1 MTKIYRRSVSTE
13 SAGEDEDQFAR
24 GSGSPGGGSADEGS
38 AEPSASA
45 TAAGVASNQSTVAV
59 RMAENRR
66 PRGFLAGPARHP
78 PPPLPLQHTHVNF
91 DPEAP
96 PTPTSNQP
104 LHGGGPGL
112 LHPQAYPQM
121 SLLEKPEIDKKVKRH
136 SIHGMMED
144 ENVIR
149 PHQEMIRLS
158 TDDRKFLLAVERGD
172 VAGVRKILTENKE
185 KININCVDPLGRSAL
200 LMAIDNENLEMVE
213 LLINYKVDTK
223 DALLHAIS
231 EEFVEAVERLLDH
244 EEEFHRNGEP
254 HVSSSV
260 SSACHMPSWEALPP
274 DTATFTPDI
283 TPLILSAHRDNFEI
297 TKILLD
303 RGSTLPMPHDV
314 RCGCDECVTS
324 RLEDSLRHSRS
335 RINAYRALAS
345 PSLIALSSKDP
356 ILTAFELSWELR
368 RLSFLEHEFKC
379 EYQELR
385 RQCQDFATAL
395 LDHTRSSYEL
405 EVLLNHD
412 PTGPAFEH
420 GERMH
425 LNRLKLAVKLR
436 QKKFVAHPNVQQL
449 LASIWYEGL
458 PGFRRKNM
466 VLQALEIVR
475 IGILFPFF
483 SVAYIIAPH
492 SVIGQTM
499 RKPFIKFICH
509 SASYFTFL
517 FMLIL
522 ASQRIESVIGVW
534 TGRDISEHE
543 IEPTKRGAAPTL
555 VEWFILAWVSG
566 LIWSEVKQLWDVG
579 LEEYVNDM
587 WNVIDFV
594 TNSLYVATV
603 ALRVVAYYRVQKE
616 NEGSD
621 IIVDLQ
627 REQWDTWDPMLIS
640 EGLFSAA
647 NIFSSLKLVYIFSVN
662 PHLGPLQV
670 SLSRM
675 VMDIMKFFF
684 LYVLVLFA
692 FSCGLNQLL
701 WYYADMEKKR
711 CPTAMPHL
719 PPNANITQDPNACI
733 VWRRFA
739 NLFETTQTLF
749 WAVFGLVD
757 LESFELDG
765 IKVFTRFWGMLMFG
779 TYSVINIV
787 VLLNLLIA
795 MMNHSYQLISERA
808 DIEWKFAR
816 SKLWISYFEEG
827 GTVPPPFNIIPTPK
841 SIWYITQWIYRKLC
855 GHSRAAKKEHMR
867 TIRRKVKQ
875 ASERDDRYR
884 AIMKNL
890 VRRYVTVEQRKTENE
905 GVTEDDVNE
914 IKQDISAFRCEL
926 INILQKSGMATEHTS
941 GTGTGVG
948 GKKNRQKER
957 RLMKGLGG
965 LDGPLGPQPS
975 GSGPLPPVA
984 EATASL
990 RDHQHQTSGHH
1001 PHDIFSSTL
1010 SGIFRPG
1017 TTPKRNPHH
1026 TSTNSVPGLASCQ
1039 RQSRDS
1045 RGSSRKRRWGTLI
1058 EAAKAGRVSR
1068 LIGEDRSGRSR
1079 SQDSVYSPASEDGE
1093 SRSDGSSDSK
1103 SSLDVPSQDSHP
1115 HHPHHQS
1122 HHPHSSHHHQQH
1134 QHHHQH
1140 QQHHHHHQQQQQQQQ
1155 QQAAPSQPAQ
1165 HESHHVFSYALGPA
1179 LAALRRKRKKFSASR
1194 ASTPAMTMSSGNN
1207 SACTSSTLE
1216 SVMQPIASA
1225 LVSRV
1230 SKKQLQRASSVPT
1243 RSPELALHQVVAP
1256 PRRHETT
1263 QSQQPS
1269 LDDTPSSNNG
1279 SKEQGGVTASAAAVA
1294 AMTSSAVDLTPS
1306 TTEESVLSASTAIVT
1321 AVKRNGS
1328 AGQQQQQQ
1336 QQQQKLP
1343 PGIEPIS
1350 GHDGTASTGWL

>member
-1 MTKIYRRSVSTE
+1 MDTDASI
-13 SAGEDEDQFAR
+13 
-24 GSGSPGGGSADEGS
+24 GGGLI
-38 AEPSASA
+38 
-45 TAAGVASNQSTVAV
+45 
-59 RMAENRR
+59 
-66 PRGFLAGPARHP
+66 RGGHR
-78 PPPLPLQHTHVNF
+78 VSF

-96 PTPTSNQP
+96 QP
-104 LHGGGPGL
+104 SS
-112 LHPQAYPQM
+112 HPKKGY
-121 SLLEKPEIDKKVKRH
+121 EKVKRH
-136 SIHGMMED
+136 SIHGMIE
-144 ENVIR
+144 EKNGVR
-149 PHQEMIRLS
+149 PHQEMASL
-158 TDDRKFLLAVERGD
+158 TVEEKKYLLAVERGD
-172 VAGVRKILTENKE
+172 VASVRRMLQASQAADLSPEGSKL
-185 KININCVDPLGRSAL
+185 NINCMDPLGRSAL

-213 LLINYKVDTK
+213 LLIEHKVDTK

-231 EEFVEAVERLLDH
+231 EEFVEAVELLLMH
-244 EEEFHRNGEP
+244 EEREARYRNGEP
-254 HVSSSV
+254 HIR
-260 SSACHMPSWEALPP
+260 SWEAMPS

-283 TPLILSAHRDNFEI
+283 TPLILAAHRDNYEI
-297 TKILLD
+297 IKILLD

-314 RCGCDECVTS
+314 RCGCNDCVES
-324 RLEDSLRHSRS
+324 REQDSLRHSRS

-395 LDHTRSSYEL
+395 LDHTRSSNEL
-405 EVLLNHD
+405 EVLLNYD
-412 PTGPAFEH
+412 PTGPAYEH
-420 GERMH
+420 GKRMH
-425 LNRLKLAVKLR
+425 LNRLKLAIKFR

-466 VLQALEIVR
+466 FLQVLEIVR
-475 IGILFPFF
+475 IGVLFPFF
-483 SVAYIIAPH
+483 SVGYIIAPH
-492 SVIGQTM
+492 SVVGQTM

-522 ASQRIESVIGVW
+522 ASQRIESVIGNW
-534 TGRDISEHE
+534 TGHDVPHDDVEH
-543 IEPTKRGAAPTL
+543 EPTKRGAAPTI

-594 TNSLYVATV
+594 TNSLYVATA

-616 NEGSD
+616 REIPGSVNE
-621 IIVDLQ
+621 LQ

-711 CPTAMPHL
+711 CPTAMSYH
-719 PPNANITQDPNACI
+719 PNASVTTDSNACI

-739 NLFETTQTLF
+739 NLFETAQTLF

-765 IKVFTRFWGMLMFG
+765 IKAFTRFWGMLMFG

-808 DIEWKFAR
+808 DVEWKFAR

-841 SIWYITQWIYRKLC
+841 SVWYIGLWLYRKLW
-855 GHSRAAKKEHMR
+855 GHSRSERRKEHMR
-867 TIRRKVKQ
+867 TIRKVNFKYQ
-875 ASERDDRYR
+875 S
-884 AIMKNL
+884 IMRNL
-890 VRRYVTVEQRKTENE
+890 VRRYVTVEQRKAESE

-914 IKQDISAFRCEL
+914 IKQDISSLRCEL
-926 INILQKSGMATEHTS
+926 LELLRRSSGIKITNGGDGGLTIGA
-941 GTGTGVG
+941 G

-957 RLMKGLGG
+957 RLMKGFINIGAE
-965 LDGPLGPQPS
+965 PS
-975 GSGPLPPVA
+975 GSGILPPVD
-984 EATASL
+984 EFTASMQQVQQEDSFDL
-990 RDHQHQTSGHH
+990 PATMLCDK
-1001 PHDIFSSTL
+1001 
-1010 SGIFRPG
+1010 
-1017 TTPKRNPHH
+1017 KRYH
-1026 TSTNSVPGLASCQ
+1026 TSTNSVHGLGTS
-1039 RQSRDS
+1039 RQSRRI
-1045 RGSSRKRRWGTLI
+1045 RGSSKKNKWENII
-1058 EAAKAGRVSR
+1058 EAAKARGKVSK
-1068 LIGEDRSGRSR
+1068 LIGKSR
-1079 SQDSVYSPASEDGE
+1079 SEDSVYLPASEDGGSRSEGTPDSKLSLETPGQETQSHQAHHPHNSRLSALLALRKTFSE
-1093 SRSDGSSDSK
+1093 SRSSSTM
-1103 SSLDVPSQDSHP
+1103 
-1115 HHPHHQS
+1115 
-1122 HHPHSSHHHQQH
+1122 
-1134 QHHHQH
+1134 
-1140 QQHHHHHQQQQQQQQ
+1140 
-1155 QQAAPSQPAQ
+1155 
-1165 HESHHVFSYALGPA
+1165 
-1179 LAALRRKRKKFSASR
+1179 
-1194 ASTPAMTMSSGNN
+1194 ASTTNPIP
-1207 SACTSSTLE
+1207 
-1216 SVMQPIASA
+1216 PIATA
-1225 LVSRV
+1225 VV
-1230 SKKQLQRASSVPT
+1230 SKISRKQHLQRASSVPT
-1243 RSPELALHQVVAP
+1243 RGPEIDQP
-1256 PRRHETT
+1256 ITSRRHEAT

-1269 LDDTPSSNNG
+1269 IDTPEGASG
-1279 SKEQGGVTASAAAVA
+1279 SEHPVT
-1294 AMTSSAVDLTPS
+1294 TLTPA
-1306 TTEESVLSASTAIVT
+1306 TTEESVAGSSSLPATM
-1321 AVKRNGS
+1321 KRNGS
-1328 AGQQQQQQ
+1328 ATQLQR
-1336 QQQQKLP
+1336 L

-1350 GHDGTASTGWL
+1350 GHDVSGGWL

>member
-1 MTKIYRRSVSTE
+1 MNE
-13 SAGEDEDQFAR
+13 E
-24 GSGSPGGGSADEGS
+24 
-38 AEPSASA
+38 
-45 TAAGVASNQSTVAV
+45 
-59 RMAENRR
+59 
-66 PRGFLAGPARHP
+66 
-78 PPPLPLQHTHVNF
+78 
-91 DPEAP
+91 
-96 PTPTSNQP
+96 
-104 LHGGGPGL
+104 
-112 LHPQAYPQM
+112 
-121 SLLEKPEIDKKVKRH
+121 
-136 SIHGMMED
+136 
-144 ENVIR
+144 ENVVR
-149 PHQEMIRLS
+149 PHQEMASLS
-158 TDDRKFLLAVERGD
+158 CHEKKYLLAVERGD
-172 VAGVRKILTENKE
+172 VASVRRMLQSAQETDM
-185 KININCVDPLGRSAL
+185 NINCVDPLGRSAL
-200 LMAIDNENLEMVE
+200 LMAIDNEKLEMLE
-213 LLINYKVDTK
+213 LLLEHKVDTK
-223 DALLHAIS
+223 DARLHAIS
-231 EEFVEAVERLLDH
+231 EQFVEAVEVLLEH
-244 EEEFHRNGEP
+244 EETLHRNGER
-254 HVSSSV
+254 HVSRIPGN
-260 SSACHMPSWEALPP
+260 CCLRFQSWEAVPP

-283 TPLILSAHRDNFEI
+283 TPLILSAHRDNYEI
-297 TKILLD
+297 IKILLD

-324 RLEDSLRHSRS
+324 RKDDSLKHSRS

-395 LDHTRSSYEL
+395 LDHTRSSKEL
-405 EVLLNHD
+405 EILLNHD

-425 LNRLKLAVKLR
+425 LNRLKLAIKFR

-466 VLQALEIVR
+466 VLQAVDIVR
-475 IGILFPFF
+475 IGVLFPFY

-522 ASQRIESVIGVW
+522 ASQRIESVIGNWMGHGVV
-534 TGRDISEHE
+534 EHDE
-543 IEPTKRGAAPTL
+543 PAPTKRGAAPTI

-616 NEGSD
+616 MESQEAGTV
-621 IIVDLQ
+621 IELQ

-711 CPTAMPHL
+711 CPSAMSYS
-719 PPNANITQDPNACI
+719 PNASVTTDSNACI

-739 NLFETTQTLF
+739 NLFETAQTLF

-765 IKVFTRFWGMLMFG
+765 IKAFTRFWGMLMFG

-808 DIEWKFAR
+808 DVEWKFAR

-841 SIWYITQWIYRKLC
+841 SVWYMGQWMYRKLC

-867 TIRRKVKQ
+867 TIRRKAKQ
-875 ASERDDRYR
+875 ASERDFRYQS
-884 AIMKNL
+884 IMRNL
-890 VRRYVTVEQRKTENE
+890 VRRYVTVEQRKAESE

-914 IKQDISAFRCEL
+914 IKQDISAFRYEL
-926 INILQKSGMATEHTS
+926 IEILKNSGMNTS
-941 GTGTGVG
+941 TASGAGTDGSLKELSIGAG

-957 RLMKGLGG
+957 RLMKGFNI
-965 LDGPLGPQPS
+965 GPQPGGS
-975 GSGPLPPVA
+975 GSLPPVD
-984 EATASL
+984 EFVCL
-990 RDHQHQTSGHH
+990 EQQVQHENSQEFFG
-1001 PHDIFSSTL
+1001 STL
-1010 SGIFRPG
+1010 SGIFGPG
-1017 TTPKRNPHH
+1017 TTPKKSPHS
-1026 TSTNSVPGLASCQ
+1026 TSTNSVPGLAC
-1039 RQSRDS
+1039 RQVREM
-1045 RGSSRKRRWGTLI
+1045 RNSSRKKRWGNII
-1058 EAAKAGRVSR
+1058 EAATTGRVSR
-1068 LIGEDRSGRSR
+1068 LMSRSR
-1079 SQDSVYSPASEDGE
+1079 SEDSVYSPGSEDGG
-1093 SRSDGSSDSK
+1093 SRSEGSTDSK
-1103 SSLDVPSQDSHP
+1103 SSLETAGRDVQARHSDRPQPSQHHETHHMLP
-1115 HHPHHQS
+1115 HG
-1122 HHPHSSHHHQQH
+1122 
-1134 QHHHQH
+1134 
-1140 QQHHHHHQQQQQQQQ
+1140 
-1155 QQAAPSQPAQ
+1155 
-1165 HESHHVFSYALGPA
+1165 L
-1179 LAALRRKRKKFSASR
+1179 
-1194 ASTPAMTMSSGNN
+1194 
-1207 SACTSSTLE
+1207 
-1216 SVMQPIASA
+1216 SA
-1225 LVSRV
+1225 LVSLRTKPVHTIASNFVSKV
-1230 SKKQLQRASSVPT
+1230 SKKHPLYRASSVPT
-1243 RSPELALHQVVAP
+1243 RGPDLTQAP
-1256 PRRHETT
+1256 PRRHEGT

-1269 LDDTPSSNNG
+1269 IDNPEGNTAS
-1279 SKEQGGVTASAAAVA
+1279 EQPVVTAVP
-1294 AMTSSAVDLTPS
+1294 LTPS
-1306 TTEESVLSASTAIVT
+1306 TTEESVVASGSLSVT
-1321 AVKRNGS
+1321 LKRNGS
-1328 AGQQQQQQ
+1328 ATQLQRLQ
-1336 QQQQKLP
+1336 
-1343 PGIEPIS
+1343 GIEPIS
-1350 GHDGTASTGWL
+1350 GHDVSSGWL

>member
-1 MTKIYRRSVSTE
+1 MTGTFRRSVSTE
-13 SAGEDEDQFAR
+13 SAGEDEDSITGGIGPAGGNRGGGGR
-24 GSGSPGGGSADEGS
+24 GSD
-38 AEPSASA
+38 
-45 TAAGVASNQSTVAV
+45 GVSFPL
-59 RMAENRR
+59 RMAAAMRAR
-66 PRGFLAGPARHP
+66 SGTGGFLRGPP
-78 PPPLPLQHTHVNF
+78 SNVNF

-96 PTPTSNQP
+96 PPPP
-104 LHGGGPGL
+104 LL
-112 LHPQAYPQM
+112 LQSTMQTT

-136 SIHGMMED
+136 SIHGMMEE
-144 ENVIR
+144 ENVVR
-149 PHQEMIRLS
+149 PHQEMASLS
-158 TDDRKFLLAVERGD
+158 LDEKKYLLAVERGD
-172 VAGVRKILTENKE
+172 IASVRRMLQRAQETDYT
-185 KININCVDPLGRSAL
+185 NINCVDPLGRSAL

-213 LLINYKVDTK
+213 LLIEHRVDTK

-231 EEFVEAVERLLDH
+231 EEFVEAVEVLLEH
-244 EEEFHRNGEP
+244 EESFHRSGDP
-254 HVSSSV
+254 H
-260 SSACHMPSWEALPP
+260 SWEALPP

-283 TPLILSAHRDNFEI
+283 SPLILSAHRDNYEI
-297 TKILLD
+297 IKILLD
-303 RGSTLPMPHDV
+303 RGATLPMPHDV

-324 RLEDSLRHSRS
+324 RMEDSLRHSRS

-368 RLSFLEHEFKC
+368 RLSFLEHEFKV

-425 LNRLKLAVKLR
+425 LNRLKLAIKLR

-466 VLQALEIVR
+466 VLQALETVR
-475 IGILFPFF
+475 IGILFPFL

-492 SVIGQTM
+492 SVVGQTM

-522 ASQRIESVIGVW
+522 VSQRIESTIGNLMGHD
-534 TGRDISEHE
+534 TPED
-543 IEPTKRGAAPTL
+543 EPTKRGAGPTV
-555 VEWFILAWVSG
+555 VEWFIIAWVSG

-579 LEEYVNDM
+579 LEEYVHDM

-594 TNSLYVATV
+594 TNSLYVATM
-603 ALRVVAYYRVQKE
+603 ALRIVAYYRVQAE
-616 NEGSD
+616 NAGREGGME
-621 IIVDLQ
+621 IHLQ

-711 CPTAMPHL
+711 CPTASNDPF
-719 PPNANITQDPNACI
+719 NANVTTDSNACI

-749 WAVFGLVD
+749 WAVFGLVE

-787 VLLNLLIA
+787 VLLNLLVA
-795 MMNHSYQLISERA
+795 MMNHSYQLISDRA
-808 DIEWKFAR
+808 DTEWKFAR

-841 SIWYITQWIYRKLC
+841 SVWYVGQWVYRKLC
-855 GHSRAAKKEHMR
+855 GHRRAAKKEHMR

-875 ASERDDRYR
+875 ASERDFRYQS
-884 AIMKNL
+884 IMRNL
-890 VRRYVTVEQRKTENE
+890 VRRYVTVEQRKAEGE

-926 INILQKSGMATEHTS
+926 IEILKNSGMNTS
-941 GTGTGVG
+941 TASGVGAGAG

-957 RLMKGLGG
+957 RLMKGFNIA
-965 LDGPLGPQPS
+965 PQPG
-975 GSGPLPPVA
+975 GSGTLPPVA
-984 EATASL
+984 EFIASL
-990 RDHQHQTSGHH
+990 QQAHHEH
-1001 PHDIFSSTL
+1001 PHHDLFGSTL
-1010 SGIFRPG
+1010 SGIFGPG
-1017 TTPKRNPHH
+1017 TTPKKHPHH
-1026 TSTNSVPGLASCQ
+1026 TSTNSVPGLTSGPRPA
-1039 RQSRDS
+1039 RGP

-1058 EAAKAGRVSR
+1058 EAAKVGRVSR
-1068 LIGEDRSGRSR
+1068 LIGRSR
-1079 SQDSVYSPASEDGE
+1079 SEDSVYSPGSEDGG
-1093 SRSDGSSDSK
+1093 SRSEGSSDSK
-1103 SSLDVPSQDSHP
+1103 SSLDAATPDSHA
-1115 HHPHHQS
+1115 HHQV
-1122 HHPHSSHHHQQH
+1122 HHAH
-1134 QHHHQH
+1134 QHEVHHMFAH
-1140 QQHHHHHQQQQQQQQ
+1140 G
-1155 QQAAPSQPAQ
+1155 
-1165 HESHHVFSYALGPA
+1165 FGPA
-1179 LAALRRKRKKFSASR
+1179 LAALRKKRKKFSASR
-1194 ASTPAMTMSSGNN
+1194 ASTPVMTSNP
-1207 SACTSSTLE
+1207 APVE
-1216 SVMQPIASA
+1216 SVMHPIAAA
-1225 LVSRV
+1225 LASRV
-1230 SKKQLQRASSVPT
+1230 TRKQLQRASSVPT
-1243 RSPELALHQVVAP
+1243 RGPDIVIP
-1256 PRRHETT
+1256 PITPRRHEVT

-1269 LDDTPSSNNG
+1269 LDVVEMITGNEIQGTVVGTGQFTPS
-1279 SKEQGGVTASAAAVA
+1279 V
-1294 AMTSSAVDLTPS
+1294 
-1306 TTEESVLSASTAIVT
+1306 TEESAMTTATGSLGAQFSAT
-1321 AVKRNGS
+1321 KRNGS
-1328 AGQQQQQQ
+1328 ATQLQR
-1336 QQQQKLP
+1336 L

-1350 GHDGTASTGWL
+1350 GHDVSAGWL

>member
-1 MTKIYRRSVSTE
+1 MRPYLINITE
-13 SAGEDEDQFAR
+13 SAYEDEDQLAR
-24 GSGSPGGGSADEGS
+24 GGTTPGEDIDEEDDDQGGGGTNNFPLKMASDTTRGRITAVAGGFLRGS
-38 AEPSASA
+38 A
-45 TAAGVASNQSTVAV
+45 GQ
-59 RMAENRR
+59 
-66 PRGFLAGPARHP
+66 
-78 PPPLPLQHTHVNF
+78 QVNF

-96 PTPTSNQP
+96 PLPPTHVVQTTC
-104 LHGGGPGL
+104 
-112 LHPQAYPQM
+112 
-121 SLLEKPEIDKKVKRH
+121 LLERPEIDKKVKRH
-136 SIHGMMED
+136 SIHGMMEE
-144 ENVIR
+144 ENVVR
-149 PHQEMIRLS
+149 PHQEMASLS
-158 TDDRKFLLAVERGD
+158 LQEKKYLLAVERGD
-172 VAGVRKILTENKE
+172 VASVRRMLQKAHEAD
-185 KININCVDPLGRSAL
+185 ININCVDPLGRSAL

-213 LLINYKVDTK
+213 LLIEHKVDTK

-231 EEFVEAVERLLDH
+231 EEFVEAVEVLLEH
-244 EEEFHRNGEP
+244 EETLHRNGEP
-254 HVSSSV
+254 H
-260 SSACHMPSWEALPP
+260 SWEALPP

-283 TPLILSAHRDNFEI
+283 TPLILSAHRDNYEI
-297 TKILLD
+297 IKILLD
-303 RGSTLPMPHDV
+303 RGSILPMPHDV

-324 RLEDSLRHSRS
+324 RMEDSLRHSRS

-425 LNRLKLAVKLR
+425 LNRLKLAIKLR

-466 VLQALEIVR
+466 FLQALEIVR
-475 IGILFPFF
+475 IGVLFPFF

-492 SVIGQTM
+492 SMIGKTM

-522 ASQRIESVIGVW
+522 ASQRIESVIGNWMGHDVV
-534 TGRDISEHE
+534 EHE
-543 IEPTKRGAAPTL
+543 PAPTKRGAAPTI

-603 ALRVVAYYRVQKE
+603 ALRVVAYYRVLKE
-616 NEGSD
+616 NKDQVPVIE
-621 IIVDLQ
+621 LQ

-701 WYYADMEKKR
+701 WYYAVMEKKQ
-711 CPTAMPHL
+711 CPSAMSYAANVSTT
-719 PPNANITQDPNACI
+719 NADPNACT

-739 NLFETTQTLF
+739 NLFETIQTLF

-757 LESFELDG
+757 LDSFELDG

-808 DIEWKFAR
+808 DVEWKFAR

-841 SIWYITQWIYRKLC
+841 RKRQFLDFCKTRIASATSSLLYQSI
-855 GHSRAAKKEHMR
+855 MR
-867 TIRRKVKQ
+867 
-875 ASERDDRYR
+875 
-884 AIMKNL
+884 NL
-890 VRRYVTVEQRKTENE
+890 VRRYVTVEQRKAEGE

-926 INILQKSGMATEHTS
+926 IEILKNSGMNTSTAASS
-941 GTGTGVG
+941 GTGAG

-957 RLMKGLGG
+957 RLMKGFNI
-965 LDGPLGPQPS
+965 GPQPG
-975 GSGPLPPVA
+975 GSSTLPPVA
-984 EATASL
+984 EFIASL
-990 RDHQHQTSGHH
+990 QQAQHENSHH
-1001 PHDIFSSTL
+1001 DLFGSTL
-1010 SGIFRPG
+1010 SGIFGPG
-1017 TTPKRNPHH
+1017 TTPKKSPHH
-1026 TSTNSVPGLASCQ
+1026 TSTNSVPGLATGS
-1039 RQSRDS
+1039 RQSHSIRS
-1045 RGSSRKRRWGTLI
+1045 SSRKKRWGTLI

-1068 LIGEDRSGRSR
+1068 LIGRSR
-1079 SQDSVYSPASEDGE
+1079 SEDSVYSPASEDGG
-1093 SRSDGSSDSK
+1093 SRSEGSSDSK
-1103 SSLDVPSQDSHP
+1103 SSLEGASHDVQSSQHHSHS
-1115 HHPHHQS
+1115 HHAHHQA
-1122 HHPHSSHHHQQH
+1122 QH
-1134 QHHHQH
+1134 QEAHHMFTHG
-1140 QQHHHHHQQQQQQQQ
+1140 
-1155 QQAAPSQPAQ
+1155 
-1165 HESHHVFSYALGPA
+1165 LGPA
-1179 LAALRRKRKKFSASR
+1179 LAALRKKRKKFSASR
-1194 ASTPAMTMSSGNN
+1194 SSTPAMTSSTNTN
-1207 SACTSSTLE
+1207 PADSSTTSSVATVLAARI
-1216 SVMQPIASA
+1216 S
-1225 LVSRV
+1225 

-1243 RSPELALHQVVAP
+1243 RGPELMPHSLITTS
-1256 PRRHETT
+1256 RRHEVT

-1269 LDDTPSSNNG
+1269 LDVVEIAISEHINAQ
-1279 SKEQGGVTASAAAVA
+1279 QGIIVP
-1294 AMTSSAVDLTPS
+1294 LTPS
-1306 TTEESVLSASTAIVT
+1306 TTEESVVASGSTSITA
-1321 AVKRNGS
+1321 KRNGS
-1328 AGQQQQQQ
+1328 ATQLQR
-1336 QQQQKLP
+1336 L

-1350 GHDGTASTGWL
+1350 GHDVSAGWL

>member
-1 MTKIYRRSVSTE
+1 MGTRTTRDWNSS
-13 SAGEDEDQFAR
+13 AR
-24 GSGSPGGGSADEGS
+24 G
-38 AEPSASA
+38 
-45 TAAGVASNQSTVAV
+45 
-59 RMAENRR
+59 R
-66 PRGFLAGPARHP
+66 FLLGIGQR
-78 PPPLPLQHTHVNF
+78 VSF

-96 PTPTSNQP
+96 PPP
-104 LHGGGPGL
+104 
-112 LHPQAYPQM
+112 PQATPPARKVD
-121 SLLEKPEIDKKVKRH
+121 EKVKRH
-136 SIHGMMED
+136 SIHGMIEE
-144 ENVIR
+144 ENVVR
-149 PHQEMIRLS
+149 PHQEMASLS
-158 TDDRKFLLAVERGD
+158 YQEKKYLLAVERGD
-172 VAGVRKILTENKE
+172 VASVRRMLQGAHETEM
-185 KININCVDPLGRSAL
+185 NINCVDPLGRSAL

-213 LLINYKVDTK
+213 LLIEHKVDTK

-231 EEFVEAVERLLDH
+231 EEFVEAVEVLLEH
-244 EEEFHRNGEP
+244 EENLHQNGEP
-254 HVSSSV
+254 H
-260 SSACHMPSWEALPP
+260 SWEALPS

-283 TPLILSAHRDNFEI
+283 TPLILAAHRDNYEI
-297 TKILLD
+297 IKILLD

-324 RLEDSLRHSRS
+324 RREDSLRHSRS

-425 LNRLKLAVKLR
+425 LNRLKLAIKLR

-475 IGILFPFF
+475 IGVLFPFF

-492 SVIGQTM
+492 SMVGQTM

-522 ASQRIESVIGVW
+522 ASQRIESVIGNWMGHDVV
-534 TGRDISEHE
+534 EHE
-543 IEPTKRGAAPTL
+543 PAPTKRGAAPTI

-594 TNSLYVATV
+594 TNSLYVATA

-616 NEGSD
+616 MENQIE
-621 IIVDLQ
+621 LQ
-627 REQWDTWDPMLIS
+627 REQWGTWDPMLIS

-711 CPTAMPHL
+711 CHAVSAMSHAPS
-719 PPNANITQDPNACI
+719 ANITTDSNACI

-739 NLFETTQTLF
+739 NLFETAQTLF

-765 IKVFTRFWGMLMFG
+765 IKAFTRFWGMLMFG

-841 SIWYITQWIYRKLC
+841 SVWYMVQWMYRKLC

-875 ASERDDRYR
+875 ASERDFRYQS
-884 AIMKNL
+884 IMRNL
-890 VRRYVTVEQRKTENE
+890 VRRYVTVEQRKAESE

-914 IKQDISAFRCEL
+914 IKQDISALRCEL
-926 INILQKSGMATEHTS
+926 IEILKNSGMNTSTAS
-941 GTGTGVG
+941 GTGTGAG

-957 RLMKGLGG
+957 RLMKGFNIA
-965 LDGPLGPQPS
+965 PQPS
-975 GSGPLPPVA
+975 GSGSLPPVD
-984 EATASL
+984 EFTASL
-990 RDHQHQTSGHH
+990 QQVQQENSHELFG
-1001 PHDIFSSTL
+1001 STL
-1010 SGIFRPG
+1010 SGIFGPG
-1017 TTPKRNPHH
+1017 TTPKKSPHH
-1026 TSTNSVPGLASCQ
+1026 TSTNSVPGLGPS
-1039 RQSRDS
+1039 RQSRRI
-1045 RGSSRKRRWGTLI
+1045 RGSSKKKRWENLI
-1058 EAAKAGRVSR
+1058 EAAKVRGRVSR
-1068 LIGEDRSGRSR
+1068 LIGRSR
-1079 SQDSVYSPASEDGE
+1079 SEDSVYSPASEDGG
-1093 SRSDGSSDSK
+1093 SRSEGSTDSK
-1103 SSLDVPSQDSHP
+1103 SSLETPGHEVQPT
-1115 HHPHHQS
+1115 HHS
-1122 HHPHSSHHHQQH
+1122 HHSHHSHHH
-1134 QHHHQH
+1134 
-1140 QQHHHHHQQQQQQQQ
+1140 
-1155 QQAAPSQPAQ
+1155 
-1165 HESHHVFSYALGPA
+1165 EGHHVFTHGLGALV
-1179 LAALRRKRKKFSASR
+1179 ALRKKRKTFSDSR
-1194 ASTPAMTMSSGNN
+1194 SSTSGMRSSSGTNP
-1207 SACTSSTLE
+1207 
-1216 SVMQPIASA
+1216 MYPIASA
-1225 LVSRV
+1225 LVSKV
-1230 SKKQLQRASSVPT
+1230 SKKQQLQRASSVPA
-1243 RSPELALHQVVAP
+1243 RGPELGQQPIP
-1256 PRRHETT
+1256 PRRHDGT

-1269 LDDTPSSNNG
+1269 IDTPEG
-1279 SKEQGGVTASAAAVA
+1279 ASANEQPVVPAAP
-1294 AMTSSAVDLTPS
+1294 LTPS
-1306 TTEESVLSASTAIVT
+1306 TTEESVVASSSLPATM
-1321 AVKRNGS
+1321 KRNGS
-1328 AGQQQQQQ
+1328 ATQLQR
-1336 QQQQKLP
+1336 L

-1350 GHDGTASTGWL
+1350 GHDVSGGWL

>member
-1 MTKIYRRSVSTE
+1 
-13 SAGEDEDQFAR
+13 
-24 GSGSPGGGSADEGS
+24 
-38 AEPSASA
+38 
-45 TAAGVASNQSTVAV
+45 
-59 RMAENRR
+59 
-66 PRGFLAGPARHP
+66 
-78 PPPLPLQHTHVNF
+78 
-91 DPEAP
+91 
-96 PTPTSNQP
+96 
-104 LHGGGPGL
+104 
-112 LHPQAYPQM
+112 
-121 SLLEKPEIDKKVKRH
+121 
-136 SIHGMMED
+136 MMEE
-144 ENVIR
+144 ENVVR
-149 PHQEMIRLS
+149 PHQEMATLS
-158 TDDRKFLLAVERGD
+158 LQEKKYLLAVERGD
-172 VAGVRKILTENKE
+172 VASVRRMLQKAHDAD
-185 KININCVDPLGRSAL
+185 ININCVDPLGRSAL

-213 LLINYKVDTK
+213 LLIEHKVDTK

-231 EEFVEAVERLLDH
+231 EEFVEAVEVLLEH
-244 EEEFHRNGEP
+244 EESLHRNGEP
-254 HVSSSV
+254 H
-260 SSACHMPSWEALPP
+260 SWEALPP

-283 TPLILSAHRDNFEI
+283 TPLILSAHRDNYEI
-297 TKILLD
+297 IKILLD

-324 RLEDSLRHSRS
+324 RMEDSLRHSRS

-368 RLSFLEHEFKC
+368 RLSFLEHEFKT

-425 LNRLKLAVKLR
+425 LNRLKLAIKLR

-466 VLQALEIVR
+466 FLQALEIVR
-475 IGILFPFF
+475 IGVLFPFF

-492 SVIGQTM
+492 SMVGQTM
-499 RKPFIKFICH
+499 RKPFIKFICN

-522 ASQRIESVIGVW
+522 ASQRIENVIDNWMGH
-534 TGRDISEHE
+534 DIVESEPA
-543 IEPTKRGAAPTL
+543 PTKRGAAPTV
-555 VEWFILAWVSG
+555 VEWIILAWVSG

-579 LEEYVNDM
+579 LEEYVHDM
-587 WNVIDFV
+587 WNVIDFI

-616 NEGSD
+616 NEGKGPGPWLE
-621 IIVDLQ
+621 LQ
-627 REQWDTWDPMLIS
+627 REEWDAWDPMLIS

-675 VMDIMKFFF
+675 VVDIMKFFF

-711 CPTAMPHL
+711 CPMVYPHS
-719 PPNANITQDPNACI
+719 ANITTDSNACI

-739 NLFETTQTLF
+739 NLFETIQTLF

-808 DIEWKFAR
+808 DVEWKFAR

-841 SIWYITQWIYRKLC
+841 SAWYIIQWIYRKCC

-875 ASERDDRYR
+875 ASERDFRYQS
-884 AIMKNL
+884 IMRNL
-890 VRRYVTVEQRKTENE
+890 VRRYVTVEQRKAENE

-914 IKQDISAFRCEL
+914 IKQDISAFRFEL
-926 INILQKSGMATEHTS
+926 IEILKNSGMNTSTAASS
-941 GTGTGVG
+941 GTGAG

-957 RLMKGLGG
+957 RLMKGFNIA
-965 LDGPLGPQPS
+965 PQPG
-975 GSGPLPPVA
+975 GSGTLPPVA
-984 EATASL
+984 EFIASL
-990 RDHQHQTSGHH
+990 QQVQHENSHQDLFG
-1001 PHDIFSSTL
+1001 STL
-1010 SGIFRPG
+1010 SGIFGPG
-1017 TTPKRNPHH
+1017 VKKSPHH
-1026 TSTNSVPGLASCQ
+1026 ISTNSMPGLATAPQ
-1039 RQSRDS
+1039 QLRGT
-1045 RGSSRKRRWGTLI
+1045 RGSSRKKRWGTLI
-1058 EAAKAGRVSR
+1058 EAAKVGRVSR
-1068 LIGEDRSGRSR
+1068 LIGRSR
-1079 SQDSVYSPASEDGE
+1079 SEDSVYSPASEDGG
-1093 SRSDGSSDSK
+1093 SRSEGSSDSK
-1103 SSLDVPSQDSHP
+1103 SSLEMASQDVQSTQHPHP
-1115 HHPHHQS
+1115 HHSHS
-1122 HHPHSSHHHQQH
+1122 HHAHHH
-1134 QHHHQH
+1134 
-1140 QQHHHHHQQQQQQQQ
+1140 
-1155 QQAAPSQPAQ
+1155 
-1165 HESHHVFSYALGPA
+1165 ETHHVFSHGLGPA
-1179 LAALRRKRKKFSASR
+1179 LAALRRKRKKFSTSR
-1194 ASTPAMTMSSGNN
+1194 SSPPAMS
-1207 SACTSSTLE
+1207 SSTNTNPPDSSAMH
-1216 SVMQPIASA
+1216 SVATVLA
-1225 LVSRV
+1225 SRV

-1243 RSPELALHQVVAP
+1243 RGPEITPQSSITS
-1256 PRRHETT
+1256 RRHEVT
-1263 QSQQPS
+1263 QSHQPS
-1269 LDDTPSSNNG
+1269 FDVIEIPSIS
-1279 SKEQGGVTASAAAVA
+1279 EQQS
-1294 AMTSSAVDLTPS
+1294 
-1306 TTEESVLSASTAIVT
+1306 E
-1321 AVKRNGS
+1321 
-1328 AGQQQQQQ
+1328 
-1336 QQQQKLP
+1336 
-1343 PGIEPIS
+1343 
-1350 GHDGTASTGWL
+1350 

>member
-1 MTKIYRRSVSTE
+1 MTGTYRRSVSTE
-13 SAGEDEDQFAR
+13 SAYEDEEQVTRGAR
-24 GSGSPGGGSADEGS
+24 SPGETGAGEEIGVPDEDCADTLLKMGTNTRPWNLSAGG
-38 AEPSASA
+38 
-45 TAAGVASNQSTVAV
+45 
-59 RMAENRR
+59 
-66 PRGFLAGPARHP
+66 GFLRGTGQR
-78 PPPLPLQHTHVNF
+78 VSF

-96 PTPTSNQP
+96 PPPPQTSNQP
-104 LHGGGPGL
+104 PR
-112 LHPQAYPQM
+112 
-121 SLLEKPEIDKKVKRH
+121 KIDEKVKRH
-136 SIHGMMED
+136 SIHGMIEE
-144 ENVIR
+144 ENVVR
-149 PHQEMIRLS
+149 PHQEMASLS
-158 TDDRKFLLAVERGD
+158 YKEKKYLLAVERGD
-172 VAGVRKILTENKE
+172 VASVRRMLQGAHETEM
-185 KININCVDPLGRSAL
+185 NINCVDPLGRSAL

-213 LLINYKVDTK
+213 LLIEHKVDTK

-231 EEFVEAVERLLDH
+231 EEFVEAVEVLLEH
-244 EEEFHRNGEP
+244 EESLHRNGEP
-254 HVSSSV
+254 H
-260 SSACHMPSWEALPP
+260 SWEALPS

-283 TPLILSAHRDNFEI
+283 TPLILSAHRDNYEI
-297 TKILLD
+297 IKILLD

-324 RLEDSLRHSRS
+324 RREDSLRHSRS

-425 LNRLKLAVKLR
+425 LNRLKLAIKLR

-475 IGILFPFF
+475 IGVLFPFF

-492 SVIGQTM
+492 SVVGQTM

-522 ASQRIESVIGVW
+522 ASQRIESVIGNWMGHDVV
-534 TGRDISEHE
+534 EHE
-543 IEPTKRGAAPTL
+543 PAPTKRGAAPSI

-616 NEGSD
+616 IESQKPGSV
-621 IIVDLQ
+621 IGLQ

-711 CPTAMPHL
+711 CPTAMSYS
-719 PPNANITQDPNACI
+719 PNASVTTDSNACI

-739 NLFETTQTLF
+739 NLFETAQTLF

-765 IKVFTRFWGMLMFG
+765 IKAFTRFWGMLMFG

-841 SIWYITQWIYRKLC
+841 SAWYIGQWLYRKLC

-875 ASERDDRYR
+875 ASERDFRYQS
-884 AIMKNL
+884 IMRNL
-890 VRRYVTVEQRKTENE
+890 VRRYVTVEQRKAESE

-926 INILQKSGMATEHTS
+926 IEILKNSGMNTS
-941 GTGTGVG
+941 TASGAGTGAG

-957 RLMKGLGG
+957 RLMKGFNIA
-965 LDGPLGPQPS
+965 PQPS
-975 GSGPLPPVA
+975 GSGTLPPVD
-984 EATASL
+984 EFTASL
-990 RDHQHQTSGHH
+990 QQAQHENSHELFG
-1001 PHDIFSSTL
+1001 STL
-1010 SGIFRPG
+1010 SGIFGPG
-1017 TTPKRNPHH
+1017 ATPKKSPHH
-1026 TSTNSVPGLASCQ
+1026 ISTNSMPGLGSG
-1039 RQSRDS
+1039 RQSR
-1045 RGSSRKRRWGTLI
+1045 RIRSSSKKKRWENLI
-1058 EAAKAGRVSR
+1058 EAAKVRGRVSK
-1068 LIGEDRSGRSR
+1068 LIGRSHSE
-1079 SQDSVYSPASEDGE
+1079 DSVYSPASEDGG
-1093 SRSDGSSDSK
+1093 SRSEGSTDSK
-1103 SSLDVPSQDSHP
+1103 SSLEPPGHEVQT
-1115 HHPHHQS
+1115 HHIHHS
-1122 HHPHSSHHHQQH
+1122 HHSHHHEG
-1134 QHHHQH
+1134 HHMFAHG
-1140 QQHHHHHQQQQQQQQ
+1140 
-1155 QQAAPSQPAQ
+1155 
-1165 HESHHVFSYALGPA
+1165 LGA
-1179 LAALRRKRKKFSASR
+1179 LAALRKKRKTFSDSR
-1194 ASTPAMTMSSGNN
+1194 SSTPGTRSSSGTNPIH
-1207 SACTSSTLE
+1207 
-1216 SVMQPIASA
+1216 PIASV
-1225 LVSRV
+1225 LISKV
-1230 SKKQLQRASSVPT
+1230 SKKQQLQRASSVPA
-1243 RSPELALHQVVAP
+1243 RGPEVSQQPIP
-1256 PRRHETT
+1256 PRRHEAT

-1269 LDDTPSSNNG
+1269 IDTPEG
-1279 SKEQGGVTASAAAVA
+1279 ASASEQPVVPAVP
-1294 AMTSSAVDLTPS
+1294 LTPS
-1306 TTEESVLSASTAIVT
+1306 TTEESVIASSSLPATM
-1321 AVKRNGS
+1321 KRNGS
-1328 AGQQQQQQ
+1328 ATQLQR
-1336 QQQQKLP
+1336 L

-1350 GHDGTASTGWL
+1350 GHDVSGGWL